1 MRRFWPLFVLLL
13 VGLVVAGAVIFSGRQ
28 APRVRVG
35 AKPFAENQI
44 LAHMF
49 SAVLADA
56 GYRVEKQIPYGN
68 TFDLQEAIKEDKL
81 DLYPEYTGTGLAM
94 MGLPA
99 ESDPARSLEAVRQA
113 FTDTGQ
119 RWLQP
124 LGFNNSY
131 VLVMESDQAAA
142 MQVESISDLATV
154 DRPLQ
159 VGCEPEFL
167 ARPLDGYQPLVRRY
181 GLSDKMQP
189 TPIGDRGEL
198 FRRLISGQLDVAIVN
213 RTDPQI
219 EAFGLNV
226 LTDDLNFFPAYN
238 GAPLIN
244 QAFAQRVPGAVEP
257 IKRLA
262 NRLDAATMRQ
272 LNRRVQL
279 EGIEPRQVAIEFL
292 VRHGLISRE
301 AATEQRQLTVAV
313 PDLEHRSRPVVR
325 GLEAIHQTF
334 TGRQVVL
341 EAPAAPG
348 QALGENRAF
357 VGLIGAE
364 HLFHIDR
371 QKPRAR
377 ADVEAIAAVGFQTL
391 HLLRPQD
398 QVTAAPLDDLQTL
411 GVGPARGGSERLAR
425 ILAAGYAPDR
435 SIELRTG
442 SRGDQAAAVA
452 QGRLDGL
459 LLAAPLGDAQIIQL
473 LDTHPELTL
482 QPITGWQS
490 PKRQYRYPFITSARI
505 PGDVYPR
512 LAQPIDSVGTQMVIA
527 APKPAAE
534 ALGDGDPVSGLRT
547 ESVGIPLSL
556 KQELTRRL
564 GETEPLNPT
573 LPGQRI
579 QRITARKERRPLNP
593 SPRTSIATAML
604 LAGVVAVLYLLV
616 RPAPP
621 LGRKK
626 PDSDGR
632 MDNGKT

>member
-1 MRRFWPLFVLLL
+1 MKRFWPLFVLLL

-99 ESDPARSLEAVRQA
+99 EADPEQSLEAVRQA
-113 FTDTGQ
+113 FADTGQ
-119 RWLQP
+119 RWLKP

-142 MQVESISDLATV
+142 MQVEAIGDLAKV
-154 DRPLQ
+154 DRTLQ

-181 GLSDKMQP
+181 GLSEKMQP
-189 TPIGDRGEL
+189 TTIEDRGAL

-219 EAFGLNV
+219 EAFALKV
-226 LTDDLNFFPAYN
+226 LADDLNFFPAYN

-244 QAFAQRVPGAVEP
+244 KA
-257 IKRLA
+257 LA
-262 NRLDAATMRQ
+262 DRAPEAIERIDKLADRIDAATMRQ

-279 EGIEPRQVAIEFL
+279 EGIEPRRVALEFL
-292 VRHGLISRE
+292 VERELISRE

-334 TGRQVVL
+334 TGRQVML
-341 EAPAAPG
+341 DAPADPA
-348 QALGENRAF
+348 QALATNQAF
-357 VGLIGAE
+357 VGVIGAE
-364 HLFHIDR
+364 HLFQIDR
-371 QKPRAR
+371 QTPAAR
-377 ADVEAIAAVGFQTL
+377 DDVEAIAAVGFQTL
-391 HLLRPQD
+391 HLLRPKN
-398 QVTAAPLDDLQTL
+398 QVTEAPLDKIQTL
-411 GVGPARGGSERLAR
+411 GIGPERGGSERLAR
-425 ILAAGYAPDR
+425 ILANGYAPER
-435 SIELRTG
+435 SIDLRSG
-442 SRGDQAAAVA
+442 SRVEQAAALA
-452 QGRLDGL
+452 QGRLDAL

-473 LDTHPELTL
+473 LEAHPQLTL

-490 PKRQYRYPFITSARI
+490 PKRQYRFPFMTSARI
-505 PGDVYPR
+505 PADVYPGM
-512 LAQPIDSVGTQMVIA
+512 AQPVDSVGTQIVIA

-534 ALGDGDPVSGLRT
+534 AFGDGDPVSGLRT

-556 KQELTRRL
+556 KQELARRL

-579 QRITARKERRPLNP
+579 QRITAREDRRPLNP
-593 SPRTSIATAML
+593 SPRTSIATAIL
-604 LAGVVAVLYLLV
+604 LVGVTLMLYLLMR
-616 RPAPP
+616 RPSPP
-621 LGRKK
+621 GR
-626 PDSDGR
+626 GR
-632 MDNGKT
+632 STNE